1 MKRLSLIGSWKRLGV
16 QVGLLAGVGI
26 AFIGGSEPPP
36 AIAAPVCVEEGQ
48 CTFVKPLFLIV
59 ADYSTSMNTMF
70 DANQTRWEAA
80 VSAIVAMVDADNGYL
95 QGNVLLG
102 LMRFGHDPNVGQTG
116 TLIQNDSSGITDG
129 QKIDVGFYDEAA
141 PDKAYYQCNGE
152 AIKTAIMSVPAPIN
166 GNLVGIGTW
175 TKGALDRAKAY
186 IQQTWTDHP
195 NDKQQ
200 RKGAI
205 VVLTDG
211 EWTDP
216 SGTQKLQPANQN
228 PSITAKDL
236 FDNNGVPT
244 YVVAIGE
251 AMGKMFADE
260 LAMNGGTGTA
270 YDASNPQQLIDALKM
285 VVQAIINDVI
295 QPVCAPGL
303 PRIMV
308 LLDASS
314 SMLNINNGTQ
324 AGPMGMTGWDAAR
337 EALAGANS
345 LFDQVVMGN
354 QAVENLVH
362 LGLAVFGYNMPAP
375 GEQKL
380 LVDYGPCMKDNFQW
394 ALDPNTSCEAPGCT
408 DPWGGPPITW
418 TFKDGSAIDPPGFD
432 AQTLSHMPKC
442 DFAGNLPNACVGS
455 GTYTHLG
462 LQLVQQNITDYKAAC
477 SNPMF
482 PYPCDANTKFIN
494 ILVTDG
500 DYQSTDAQVQAPL
513 QAMFNAGVT
522 TYVIGFGDLVNSPMS
537 MTKLNNMANWGSGGA
552 EMYYDANNQM
562 ALEAALASII
572 EQISFDPCC
581 GFVNCANVPEPTTDE
596 PDPLPMDTT
605 STTSESE
612 SATDTAT
619 DTETTTDTGVTA
631 TDTDATTD
639 TPVTTTDTTETS
651 AGPGTDTTP
660 TTTETPTTGATES
673 GGTDSD
679 SGEPTTGNNPT
690 GGQVTATAGDTEG
703 ESETSDTE
711 GTDSATG
718 GSTDSAGGCGCKVD
732 DAEGQ
737 TRGLLASLFTLG
749 LAGFIRR
756 RRRA

>member
-36 AIAAPVCVEEGQ
+36 AAAAPVCTEEGQ
-48 CTFVKPLFLIV
+48 CTFVKPLFMII

-102 LMRFGHDPNVGQTG
+102 LMRFGHDPAVGQMG
-116 TLIQNDSSGITDG
+116 TMIPDDSSGIVDG
-129 QKIDVGFYDEAA
+129 QKIDVGFYDEQDAN
-141 PDKAYYQCNGE
+141 KAYFHCNGE

-166 GNLVGIGTW
+166 GSMTGIGTW
-175 TKGALDRAKAY
+175 TKGAMDKAQAY
-186 IQQTWTDHP
+186 IHQTWNDHP
-195 NDKQQ
+195 NDKAK

-205 VVLTDG
+205 VLLTDG
-211 EWTDP
+211 QWTDP
-216 SGTQKLQPANQN
+216 SGTQSPGPANQN
-228 PSITAKDL
+228 PSLTAGNL
-236 FDNNGVPT
+236 FTVDQVPT

-260 LAMNGGTGTA
+260 IAMAGGTGTA
-270 YDASNPQQLIDALKM
+270 YDAANPAQLIDALKM

-295 QPVCAPGL
+295 QPICSPGL

-314 SMLNINNGTQ
+314 SMLNVNNGTL
-324 AGPMGMTGWDAAR
+324 AGMQGMTGWDQAR
-337 EALAGANS
+337 DALAGANS
-345 LFDQVVMGN
+345 LFDQVVMGD

-380 LVDYGPCMKDNFQW
+380 LVDYGPCRKDNFAW
-394 ALDPNTSCEAPGCT
+394 ALDPASSCEAPGCT

-418 TFKDGSAIDPPGFD
+418 TFKDGSMADPPGFD
-432 AQTLSHMPKC
+432 DQTLSHMPKC
-442 DFAGNLPNACVGS
+442 DGPNPNQAYCSGS
-455 GTYTHLG
+455 GTSTHLG
-462 LQLVQQNITDYKAAC
+462 LQLIQQNITDYKAAC
-477 SNPMF
+477 VDPLF
-482 PYPCDANTKFIN
+482 PYPCDANTTFIN

-500 DYQSTDAQVQAPL
+500 AYDSTDAQVQMPL
-513 QAMFNAGVT
+513 EAMFNGGVS
-522 TYVIGFGDLVNSPMS
+522 TYVIGFGDVVNTPASQM
-537 MTKLNNMANWGSGGA
+537 KLAKMADWGSGGA
-552 EMYYDANNQM
+552 NDHFQADNQ
-562 ALEAALASII
+562 ADLEAALATII
-572 EQISFDPCC
+572 EQITFDPCC
-581 GFVNCANVPEPTTDE
+581 GFVNCANVPEPTTNE
-596 PDPLPMDTT
+596 PDPLPQTTMTDSDSDSDTDTDTT
-605 STTSESE
+605 
-612 SATDTAT
+612 
-619 DTETTTDTGVTA
+619 GPVTA
-631 TDTDATTD
+631 TDTDSTTD
-639 TPVTTTDTTETS
+639 ATATDPTATDTNASATESTDGTATAGPTTDEPTTTVTPTEGGSDT
-651 AGPGTDTTP
+651 DTP
-660 TTTETPTTGATES
+660 TTTNTTQTSE
-673 GGTDSD
+673 
-679 SGEPTTGNNPT
+679 GN
-690 GGQVTATAGDTEG
+690 VTATAGDTE
-703 ESETSDTE
+703 D
-711 GTDSATG
+711 ATG
-718 GSTDSAGGCGCKVD
+718 GDTDSGGVPGTDEGGCGCKVD

>member
-36 AIAAPVCVEEGQ
+36 AAAAPVCVEEGQ

-70 DANQTRWEAA
+70 DANETRWEAA
-80 VSAIVAMVDADNGYL
+80 VSAIVEMVDADNGYL

-141 PDKAYYQCNGE
+141 PDKAYFQCNGE

-166 GNLVGIGTW
+166 GSLTGIGTW
-175 TKGALDRAKAY
+175 TKGAMDKAKAY
-186 IQQTWTDHP
+186 ILQTWADHP
-195 NDKQQ
+195 NDKAQ

-205 VVLTDG
+205 VLLTDG
-211 EWTDP
+211 QWTDP
-216 SGTQKLQPANQN
+216 SGTQSPGPANQN
-228 PSITAKDL
+228 PSLTAKDL
-236 FDNNGVPT
+236 FDNSQVPT

-260 LAMNGGTGTA
+260 IAMNGGTGTA
-270 YDASNPQQLIDALKM
+270 YDAANPQQLIDALKM
-285 VVQAIINDVI
+285 VVQAIISDVI
-295 QPVCAPGL
+295 QPICAPGL
-303 PRIMV
+303 PRVMV

-314 SMLNINNGTQ
+314 SMLNIMNGTQ
-324 AGPMGMTGWDAAR
+324 AGPQGMTGWDAAR

-345 LFDQVVMGN
+345 LFDQEVFG
-354 QAVENLVH
+354 QQKVENLVH
-362 LGLAVFGYNMPAP
+362 LGLAVFGFNAPAP

-380 LVDYGPCMKDNFQW
+380 IVNYGPCMKDNFNW
-394 ALDPNTSCEAPGCT
+394 ALDPATSCEAPGCT

-418 TFKDGSAIDPPGFD
+418 TFQDGTANDPPGFD
-432 AQTLSHMPKC
+432 AQTVSHMPKC
-442 DFAGNLPNACVGS
+442 DFAGNLPEACVGS

-477 SNPMF
+477 ANPMF

-500 DYQSTDAQVQAPL
+500 DYQSTDAQVQTPL

-522 TYVIGFGDLVNSPMS
+522 TYVIGFGDLVSSPAS
-537 MTKLNNMANWGSGGA
+537 QAKLNNMAKWGSGNA
-552 EMYYDANNQM
+552 EMYYDANNQA

-572 EQISFDPCC
+572 EQITFDPCC
-581 GFVNCANVPEPTTDE
+581 GFVNCAMNPEPTTNE
-596 PDPLPMDTT
+596 PDPLPMGTT
-605 STTSESE
+605 STTSESDTDTTATDTDTPGTDTDTPGTDTDETDTTPVTTTETSETSAGPTTDEPPTTGTTTDGPVTTTDAPTTTTNPTGGNVTATDGGSDTDSTDTE
-612 SATDTAT
+612 SPDTAT
-619 DTETTTDTGVTA
+619 DTGA
-631 TDTDATTD
+631 
-639 TPVTTTDTTETS
+639 
-651 AGPGTDTTP
+651 GTD
-660 TTTETPTTGATES
+660 E
-673 GGTDSD
+673 
-679 SGEPTTGNNPT
+679 
-690 GGQVTATAGDTEG
+690 
-703 ESETSDTE
+703 
-711 GTDSATG
+711 
-718 GSTDSAGGCGCKVD
+718 GGCGCKVD
-732 DAEGQ
+732 DTEGQ
-737 TRGLLASLFTLG
+737 TRGLLASIFTLG

>member
-36 AIAAPVCVEEGQ
+36 AAAAPQCVEEGQ

-129 QKIDVGFYDEAA
+129 QKIDVGFYDEQA

-152 AIKTAIMSVPAPIN
+152 AIKNAIMTVPAPIN
-166 GNLVGIGTW
+166 GSLTGIGTW
-175 TKGALDRAKAY
+175 TKGAMDKAKAY
-186 IQQTWTDHP
+186 IHQTWADHP

-200 RKGAI
+200 RKAAI
-205 VVLTDG
+205 VLLTDG
-211 EWTDP
+211 QWTDP
-216 SGTQKLQPANQN
+216 SGTQSPGPANQN

-236 FDNNGVPT
+236 FDNDKVPT

-260 LAMNGGTGTA
+260 IAMNGGTGTA
-270 YDASNPQQLIDALKM
+270 YDAANPQQLIDALKM

-314 SMLNINNGTQ
+314 SMLNINNGNQ

-337 EALAGANS
+337 DALAGANS

-380 LVDYGPCMKDNFQW
+380 LVDYGPCMKDNFAW

-418 TFKDGSAIDPPGFD
+418 TFKDGSANDPPGFD

-442 DFAGNLPNACVGS
+442 DFAGNLPEACVGS

-477 SNPMF
+477 ADPLF

-513 QAMFNAGVT
+513 QAMYNAGVT
-522 TYVIGFGDLVNSPMS
+522 TYVIGFGDLVNSPQS
-537 MTKLNNMANWGSGGA
+537 MTKLNNMANWGSGGS
-552 EMYYDANNQM
+552 EMYYDANNQA
-562 ALEAALASII
+562 ALEAALANII
-572 EQISFDPCC
+572 EQITFDPCC
-581 GFVNCANVPEPTTDE
+581 GFVNCALNPEPDTNE
-596 PDPLPMDTT
+596 PDPLPPETT

-612 SATDTAT
+612 TDTDTAT
-619 DTETTTDTGVTA
+619 ATDTDTTDTGVTA
-631 TDTDATTD
+631 TDTDSTDTD
-639 TPVTTTDTTETS
+639 TPVTTTETTDGTS
-651 AGPGTDTTP
+651 AGPTTDTPPTTTDTP
-660 TTTETPTTGATES
+660 TTSDGTGTSES
-673 GGTDSD
+673 DT
-679 SGEPTTGNNPT
+679 GEPTTGTNPT
-690 GGQVTATAGDTEG
+690 GGNVGETDGTDTEA
-703 ESETSDTE
+703 
-711 GTDSATG
+711 GTDSDNPDSATSG
-718 GSTDSAGGCGCKVD
+718 QTDSAGGCGCKVD

-737 TRGLLASLFTLG
+737 TRGLLASLFTFG